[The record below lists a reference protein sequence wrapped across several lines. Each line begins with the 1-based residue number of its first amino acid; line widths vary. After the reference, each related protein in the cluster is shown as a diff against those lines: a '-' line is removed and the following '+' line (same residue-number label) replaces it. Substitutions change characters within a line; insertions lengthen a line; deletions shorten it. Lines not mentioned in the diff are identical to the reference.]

1 MNINE
6 ICEKI
11 FCITS
16 SEQWHLEN
24 PGKPS
29 IVYDSLKTEMI
40 QGKECYC
47 FNFPNTLNG
56 YTVGVLK
63 ETRFTDIPFHYHTD
77 MELNYVYSGNYSFII
92 NNREVTL
99 KKGDICI
106 VDADVIH
113 NAFYKGED
121 DIVFN
126 IVFQKKFFKDKFVN
140 WVGDKGILGEFI
152 LSSITQSQRH
162 DKYLIFH
169 TNHLEQD
176 QLVSSQLEGFF
187 NLLIQEYYRPSLYKG
202 DLMEHYLSA
211 VFLLLINAAAIDG
224 GNYFENRKDDRVII
238 KILKYIEENY
248 SKEECRLEHIAKEL
262 HFSQSHLYKLI
273 RKSTNS
279 SFSQL
284 KIKQQMDVASLLLKT
299 TNMPVLDISE
309 EVGCKNRT
317 FFYEKFKELFD
328 VTPSEYRSRH
338 QTGPSL

>member
-1 MNINE
+1 MNVNE
-6 ICEKI
+6 IYEKI
-11 FCITS
+11 FCLTP

-24 PGKPS
+24 PGRPS
-29 IVYDSLKTEMI
+29 LVYDSLRTEII
-40 QGKECYC
+40 QDKECYC
-47 FNFPNTLNG
+47 FNFPNILNG

-77 MELNYVYSGNYSFII
+77 MELNYVYSGSYRFVI
-92 NNREVTL
+92 NDKEVTL
-99 KKGDICI
+99 KQGDLCI

-140 WVGDKGILGEFI
+140 WIGDKGILGNFI
-152 LSSITQSQRH
+152 LSSINQSQRH

-169 TNHLEQD
+169 TDHLEQD
-176 QLVSSQLEGFF
+176 QLVSSQLKGFF
-187 NLLIQEYYRPSLYKG
+187 NLLIQEYYHPSLYKG

-211 VFLLLINAAAIDG
+211 IFLLLINAAAIDG
-224 GNYFENRKDDRVII
+224 GNYFENRKDDSAII

-248 SKEECRLEHIAKEL
+248 SNEECRLENIAREL

-284 KIKQQMDVASLLLKT
+284 KIKQQMDMAALLLKT
-299 TNMPVLDISE
+299 TNLPILDISE

-317 FFYEKFKELFD
+317 FFYEKFKELYD
-328 VTPSEYRSRH
+328 ITPSEYRNMTRRNQS
-338 QTGPSL
+338 